1 MEVLIKVTFFGIP
14 MPTYEYH
21 CTTCGKTFD
30 VFQSMSAAALTKCP
44 EDTCTQQ
51 VKGSGDVERKIGAGA
66 GLIFNGSGFYL
77 TDYKNSGSKGS
88 DSSASA
94 ASE

>member
-1 MEVLIKVTFFGIP
+1 

-21 CTTCGKTFD
+21 CTTCGKNFD
-30 VFQSMSAAALTKCP
+30 VFQSMSSAALTKCP
-44 EDTCTQQ
+44 EDICTLQ

-77 TDYKNSGSKGS
+77 TDYKNGGSKGADSTSSTTS
-88 DSSASA
+88 D
-94 ASE
+94 

>member
-1 MEVLIKVTFFGIP
+1 
-14 MPTYEYH
+14 
-21 CTTCGKTFD
+21 
-30 VFQSMSAAALTKCP
+30 MSAAALTKCP
-44 EDTCTQQ
+44 EDICTQQ

-66 GLIFNGSGFYL
+66 GLIFNGTGFYL